1 MQPMVN
7 VALTAARKSGNYL
20 CQAFDRGDP
29 LEITSKGRN
38 DFVTQVDQKSE
49 AILVEAL
56 LTTYPDHG
64 ILTEESGQI
73 GNPHSEYQWIIDPL
87 DGTTNF
93 IHHIP
98 HFAISMAVKK
108 NNQLEHA
115 VVFNPMLQ
123 EEFTASR
130 GYGAQLNNKRL
141 RVSQCHSLESALLAT
156 GFPFHTDNL
165 NYLDDYMAML
175 KHFLPQTAGIR
186 RAGAAA
192 LDLAYTAAGRYDG
205 YWELGLKPWDVAA
218 GALLIQEAGGLIGD
232 INGGHQHVES
242 GHVVCGNPKIFKIL
256 LQALRSH
263 VPTSLRS

>member
-7 VALTAARKSGNYL
+7 VALKAARKAGNYL

-64 ILTEESGQI
+64 ILTEESGQL
-73 GNPHSEYQWIIDPL
+73 GNPNSEYQWIIDPL

-93 IHHIP
+93 IHNIP

-165 NYLDDYMAML
+165 EYLDNY
-175 KHFLPQTAGIR
+175 
-186 RAGAAA
+186 
-192 LDLAYTAAGRYDG
+192 
-205 YWELGLKPWDVAA
+205 
-218 GALLIQEAGGLIGD
+218 
-232 INGGHQHVES
+232 
-242 GHVVCGNPKIFKIL
+242 C
-256 LQALRSH
+256 
-263 VPTSLRS
+263 